1 MSSSNELTLTIK
13 GNSSQ
18 LIAALNKA
26 GAAVDGFANKSS
38 NSGNKSKNAF
48 SGLSGAVSV
57 AAGNLISAGIHKSF
71 DMISNSVD
79 DAIRRVDIL
88 NNFPKVMSNLGISAD
103 QSKKAIT
110 LMADSL
116 KGLPTSLDSAA
127 ASVQR
132 LTSKN
137 GDVGKSTEMFLAL
150 NNAILAGGAP
160 MDIQATAIEQI
171 SQAYAK
177 GKPDMMEWRA
187 LQSAMPA
194 QLKQIAQAFF
204 QNGSALDVYL
214 KKAQEYAKKNPMSST
229 GKELLEQLT
238 AVKNGTGDMTTALGT
253 AMRTGIISMDDFMA
267 TITKMNKEGANGF
280 QSFEKQ
286 ARNST
291 GGIQTAMENSKTAV
305 VRGVAKIIEA
315 FGSGDMSGAAGGF
328 GKTLENVLTGV
339 ADMIKFVKE
348 NKEVFTGIAIA
359 VGVLAGA
366 VIAYDTAV
374 KMSTIATKA
383 YTVAINLWKGAVT
396 VATTAQKLFTL
407 AMNASPLMKIV
418 TVIGLVV
425 GALAWFFT
433 QTEEGRKIFGQV
445 AKTVGEVV
453 GAISGVAGKIS
464 EVVGGALATA
474 GQVVGKIAGSIGD
487 IVGVIGGA
495 IGKVAEIIGGAV
507 AGVVRFFT
515 PIVTLVA
522 PIFQTIWQIISST
535 FILIVAIVATV
546 METIFNIIRGII
558 DVFVTVFG
566 AIIGAIGPIVQGIID
581 FISGVIGTIG
591 GIIQG
596 IVNFVSEVAAAT
608 GGVIQGAADI
618 IVGIVTAII
627 DTITSIVLPVV
638 NWMDINIIQPIATFF
653 KGLWDSVVN
662 VTRGFVNGV
671 MGVIAPIANWIN
683 SNVIQPVARFFGGL
697 WNGIVSGVSSAARAI
712 GNVMGTIGGFV
723 KAPINGIIGAING
736 VIGVLNGFKVPDWV
750 PGLGGKHPNFPKI
763 PMLATGGIV
772 PPTNGGSIIY
782 AGDGGQNEWVVPESK
797 MASLV
802 AQINRRTE
810 NESGGM
816 TKHITV
822 NNTYNVRDKV
832 DAQMVASDLG
842 YLLSQA

>member
-1 MSSSNELTLTIK
+1 MASNELTLVIK

-18 LIAALNKA
+18 LISALNKA
-26 GAAVDGFANKSS
+26 GAAVNTFADKS
-38 NSGNKSKNAF
+38 NDSGNKSKNAF
-48 SGLSGAVSV
+48 SGISSAVSV
-57 AAGNLISAGIHKSF
+57 AAGNLISAGVHKAF

-110 LMADSL
+110 RMADSL

-229 GKELLEQLT
+229 GKELLEQLI

-253 AMRTGIISMDDFMA
+253 AMRTGIVSMDDFMN
-267 TITKMNKEGANGF
+267 TLTKMNKEGANGF
-280 QSFEKQ
+280 QSFEQQ

-291 GGIQTAMENSKTAV
+291 GGIQTAIENSKTAV

-328 GKTLENVLTGV
+328 GKTLENILTGV
-339 ADMIKFVKE
+339 ADMVKFVKE
-348 NKEVFTGIAIA
+348 NKEVFTGVAIA
-359 VGVLAGA
+359 VGVLTGA
-366 VIAYDTAV
+366 VVAYDLAV
-374 KMSTIATKA
+374 KMSTVTTKA

-396 VATTAQKLFTL
+396 IATTAQKLFTL

-418 TVIGLVV
+418 TAIGLVV
-425 GALAWFFT
+425 GALVWFFT

-453 GAISGVAGKIS
+453 RTISEVAGKIG

-474 GQVVGKIAGSIGD
+474 GKVVGD
-487 IVGVIGGA
+487 IVNA
-495 IGKVAEIIGGAV
+495 ISDAISKVVG
-507 AGVVRFFT
+507 FFT
-515 PIVTLVA
+515 PIVATVA

-535 FILIVAIVATV
+535 FILIVAIVARI
-546 METIFNIIRGII
+546 MEAIFNIIKGII
-558 DVFVTVFG
+558 DVVIG
-566 AIIGAIGPIVQGIID
+566 IGSQIIGFIGGMIETIGQIFGIIAEVWGNIWD
-581 FISGVIGTIG
+581 TI
-591 GIIQG
+591 
-596 IVNFVSEVAAAT
+596 VA
-608 GGVIQGAADI
+608 V
-618 IVGIVTAII
+618 VTAII
-627 DTITSIVLPVV
+627 DTVAGVVTDIVKAIMSVISPIVE
-638 NWMDINIIQPIATFF
+638 WINANI
-653 KGLWDSVVN
+653 
-662 VTRGFVNGV
+662 
-671 MGVIAPIANWIN
+671 IAPIADFFKELWNGAVNGVKSFIDGVTSIMSPVVSWIN
-683 SNVIQPVARFFGGL
+683 NNVVQPVARFFGGL
-697 WNGIVSGVSSAARAI
+697 WDGVANGVSSAAKVI
-712 GNVMGTIGGFV
+712 GNAMGTIGGLV

-736 VIGVLNGFKVPDWV
+736 VIGAINGFSVPDWV

-802 AQINRRTE
+802 AQINRRTD
-810 NESGGM
+810 NGGGEI

>member
-1 MSSSNELTLTIK
+1 MASNELTLIIK

-18 LIAALNKA
+18 LVSALSKA
-26 GAAVDGFANKSS
+26 GLAVDNFTNKSS
-38 NSGNKSKNAF
+38 SSSDKTKNAF
-48 SGLSGAVSV
+48 SGISGAVTV

-71 DMISNSVD
+71 DMINSSVD
-79 DAIRRVDIL
+79 GAIRRVDIL

-103 QSKKAIT
+103 ASKKAI
-110 LMADSL
+110 MQMSESL
-116 KGLPTSLDSAA
+116 KGLPTSLDNAA

-214 KKAQEYAKKNPMSST
+214 KKAREYAAKNPMSST

-267 TITKMNKEGANGF
+267 TITKMNKEGVNGF

-328 GKTLENVLTGV
+328 GKILENVLTGV

-359 VGVLAGA
+359 VGVLTGA

-374 KMSTIATKA
+374 KMSTTVAKA

-453 GAISGVAGKIS
+453 GAISRVAGKIS

-474 GQVVGKIAGSIGD
+474 GQVIGKIAGSIGN
-487 IVGVIGGA
+487 IVGVIGGV
-495 IGKVAEIIGGAV
+495 IGKVAKVIGGAV
-507 AGVVRFFT
+507 TGIIRFFA
-515 PIVTLVA
+515 PIVAFVA

-546 METIFNIIRGII
+546 METIFNIIRGIV

-566 AIIGAIGPIVQGIID
+566 AIIGAIGPIIQGIVD

-591 GIIQG
+591 GIIQN
-596 IVNFVSEVAAAT
+596 IVNFVSEVVSAVA
-608 GGVIQGAADI
+608 GVVQGVVDV
-618 IVGIVTAII
+618 IVGIVTTII
-627 DTITSIVLPVV
+627 DAITGIVLPVV
-638 NWMDINIIQPIATFF
+638 TWMDINIIQPIAAFF
-653 KGLWDSVVN
+653 KGLWDGV
-662 VTRGFVNGV
+662 VNGV
-671 MGVIAPIANWIN
+671 RGFINGAMNIMIPIANWIN
-683 SNVIQPVARFFGGL
+683 SNVIQPVARFFSGL
-697 WNGIVSGVSSAARAI
+697 WSGITNGVRNAARTI
-712 GNVMGTIGGFV
+712 SDVMGTVAGFV
-723 KAPINGIIGAING
+723 KAPINGIIDIVNG
-736 VIGVLNGFKVPDWV
+736 VIRGLNRIKVPDWV
-750 PGLGGKHPNFPKI
+750 PGLGGKSPNFPMI
-763 PMLATGGIV
+763 PKLATGGIV
-772 PPTNGGSIIY
+772 SPANGGSIIY

-802 AQINRRTE
+802 AQINKRT
-810 NESGGM
+810 NGDVGGL
-816 TKHITV
+816 TKHIVV

>member
-1 MSSSNELTLTIK
+1 MASNELTLIIK

-18 LIAALNKA
+18 LVSALSKA
-26 GAAVDGFANKSS
+26 GLAVDNFSNKSS
-38 NSGNKSKNAF
+38 SSSDKTKNAF
-48 SGLSGAVSV
+48 SGISGAVTV

-71 DMISNSVD
+71 DMINSSVD
-79 DAIRRVDIL
+79 GAIRRVDIL

-103 QSKKAIT
+103 DSKKAIT
-110 LMADSL
+110 RMADAL
-116 KGLPTSLDSAA
+116 KGLPTSLDNAA

-214 KKAQEYAKKNPMSST
+214 KKAREYAAKNPMSST

-267 TITKMNKEGANGF
+267 TITKMNKEGVNGF

-315 FGSGDMSGAAGGF
+315 FGSGDMSGAAEGF
-328 GKTLENVLTGV
+328 GKILENVLTGV

-359 VGVLAGA
+359 VGVLTGA

-374 KMSTIATKA
+374 KMSTTVAKA

-453 GAISGVAGKIS
+453 GAISRVAGKIS
-464 EVVGGALATA
+464 EVVGGALATT
-474 GQVVGKIAGSIGD
+474 GQVIGKIAGSIGN
-487 IVGVIGGA
+487 IVGVIGGV
-495 IGKVAEIIGGAV
+495 IGKVAKVIGGAV
-507 AGVVRFFT
+507 TGIIRFFA
-515 PIVTLVA
+515 PIVAFVA

-546 METIFNIIRGII
+546 METIFNIIRGIV

-566 AIIGAIGPIVQGIID
+566 AIIGAIGPIIQGIVD

-591 GIIQG
+591 GIIQN
-596 IVNFVSEVAAAT
+596 IVNFVSEVVSAVA
-608 GGVIQGAADI
+608 GVVQGVVDV
-618 IVGIVTAII
+618 IVGIVTTII
-627 DTITSIVLPVV
+627 DAITGIVLPVV
-638 NWMDINIIQPIATFF
+638 TWMDINIIQPIAAFF
-653 KGLWDSVVN
+653 KGLWDGV
-662 VTRGFVNGV
+662 VNGV
-671 MGVIAPIANWIN
+671 RGFINGVMNIMIPIANWIN
-683 SNVIQPVARFFGGL
+683 SNVIQPVARFFSGL
-697 WNGIVSGVSSAARAI
+697 WSGITNGVRNAARTI
-712 GNVMGTIGGFV
+712 SDVMGTVAGFV
-723 KAPINGIIGAING
+723 KAPINGIIDIVNG
-736 VIGVLNGFKVPDWV
+736 VIRGLNRIKVPDWV
-750 PGLGGKHPNFPKI
+750 PGLGGKSPNFPMI
-763 PMLATGGIV
+763 PKLATGGIV
-772 PPTNGGSIIY
+772 SPANGGSIIY

-802 AQINRRTE
+802 AQINKRT
-810 NESGGM
+810 NGDVGGL
-816 TKHITV
+816 TKHIVV

>member
-1 MSSSNELTLTIK
+1 MASNELTLVIK

-18 LIAALNKA
+18 LVSALSKA
-26 GAAVDGFANKSS
+26 GLAVDNFTNKSS
-38 NSGNKSKNAF
+38 SSSDKTKNAF
-48 SGLSGAVSV
+48 SGISGAVTV

-71 DMISNSVD
+71 DMINSSVD
-79 DAIRRVDIL
+79 GAIRRVDIL

-103 QSKKAIT
+103 ASKKAIT
-110 LMADSL
+110 QMSESL
-116 KGLPTSLDSAA
+116 KGLPTSLDNAA

-214 KKAQEYAKKNPMSST
+214 KKAREYAAKNPMSST

-267 TITKMNKEGANGF
+267 TITKMNKEGVNGF

-339 ADMIKFVKE
+339 ADMIKFVKK

-359 VGVLAGA
+359 VGVLTGA

-374 KMSTIATKA
+374 KMSTTIAKA

-453 GAISGVAGKIS
+453 GAIGRVAGKIS

-474 GQVVGKIAGSIGD
+474 GQAVGKIAGTIGN
-487 IVGVIGGA
+487 IVGVIGGVV
-495 IGKVAEIIGGAV
+495 GKVTKVIGGAV
-507 AGVVRFFT
+507 TGIIRFFA
-515 PIVTLVA
+515 PIVAFVA
-522 PIFQTIWQIISST
+522 PIFRTIWQIISST

-546 METIFNIIRGII
+546 METIFNIIRGIVG
-558 DVFVTVFG
+558 VFVTVFG
-566 AIIGAIGPIVQGIID
+566 AIIGAIGPIIQGIVD
-581 FISGVIGTIG
+581 FISGVIDTIG
-591 GIIQG
+591 GVIQG
-596 IVNFVSEVAAAT
+596 IVNFVSEVVSAVA
-608 GGVIQGAADI
+608 GVVQGVVDV
-618 IVGIVTAII
+618 IVGIVTTII
-627 DTITSIVLPVV
+627 DAITGIVLPVV
-638 NWMDINIIQPIATFF
+638 TWMDINIIQPIAAFF
-653 KGLWDSVVN
+653 KGLWDGV
-662 VTRGFVNGV
+662 VNGV
-671 MGVIAPIANWIN
+671 RGFINGAMNIMIPIANWIN
-683 SNVIQPVARFFGGL
+683 SNVIQPVARFFSGL
-697 WNGIVSGVSSAARAI
+697 WSGITNGVRNAARTI
-712 GNVMGTIGGFV
+712 SDVMGTVAGFV
-723 KAPINGIIGAING
+723 KAPINGIIDIVNG
-736 VIGVLNGFKVPDWV
+736 VIRGLNRIKVPDWV
-750 PGLGGKHPNFPKI
+750 PGLGGKSPNFPTI
-763 PMLATGGIV
+763 PKLATGGIV
-772 PPTNGGSIIY
+772 SPANGGSIIY

-802 AQINRRTE
+802 AQINKRT
-810 NESGGM
+810 NGDVGGL
-816 TKHITV
+816 TKHIVV

>member
-1 MSSSNELTLTIK
+1 MAKNELTLTIK
-13 GNSSQ
+13 GETSQ
-18 LIAALNKA
+18 LLAALNKA
-26 GAAVDGFANKSS
+26 GFAIDKFTKKSGD
-38 NSGNKSKNAF
+38 SGNKTKNAF
-48 SGLSGAVSV
+48 SGISGAVSV
-57 AAGNLISAGIHKSF
+57 AAGNLISAGVHKAF
-71 DMISNSVD
+71 DMITSSID

-103 QSKKAIT
+103 DSKKAIT
-110 LMADSL
+110 KMSESL

-229 GKELLEQLT
+229 GKELLEQLV

-253 AMRTGIISMDDFMA
+253 AMRSGIISMDDFMN
-267 TITKMNKEGANGF
+267 TLTKMNKEGVNGF
-280 QSFEKQ
+280 QSFEQQ

-291 GGIQTAMENSKTAV
+291 GGIQTAIENSKTAV

-315 FGSGDMSGAAGGF
+315 FGSGDASNGVGSLGVA
-328 GKTLENVLTGV
+328 LEKLLTVV
-339 ADMIKFVKE
+339 ADMVKFVKD
-348 NKEVFTGIAIA
+348 NQTAFT
-359 VGVLAGA
+359 VLAGILGTTA
-366 VIAYDTAV
+366 VVVKTYDTYTKAAA
-374 KMSTIATKA
+374 KATKMWA
-383 YTVAINLWKGAVT
+383 S
-396 VATTAQKLFTL
+396 ATKLFSKESKTGAIAIRIFNA

-418 TVIGLVV
+418 TAIGLVV
-425 GALAWFFT
+425 GALVWFFT

-453 GAISGVAGKIS
+453 RTISEVAEKIG

-474 GQVVGKIAGSIGD
+474 GKVVGD
-487 IVGVIGGA
+487 IVNAISDAISKVIG
-495 IGKVAEIIGGAV
+495 
-507 AGVVRFFT
+507 FFA
-515 PIVTLVA
+515 PIVATVA

-535 FILIVAIVATV
+535 FILIVAIVATI
-546 METIFNIIRGII
+546 METIFNIIKGII
-558 DVFVTVFG
+558 DVVIG
-566 AIIGAIGPIVQGIID
+566 IGSQIIGFIGGMIETIGQIFGIIAEVWGN
-581 FISGVIGTIG
+581 IWNTI
-591 GIIQG
+591 
-596 IVNFVSEVAAAT
+596 VA
-608 GGVIQGAADI
+608 V
-618 IVGIVTAII
+618 VTAII
-627 DTITSIVLPVV
+627 DTVVGVITDIINAIMSVISPIVE
-638 NWMDINIIQPIATFF
+638 WINANI
-653 KGLWDSVVN
+653 
-662 VTRGFVNGV
+662 
-671 MGVIAPIANWIN
+671 IAPIADFFKELWNGAVNGVKSFIDGTMSAINPIVNWIN
-683 SNVIQPVARFFGGL
+683 NNVVQPVARFFGGL
-697 WNGIVSGVSSAARAI
+697 WDGITSGVRNAARTI
-712 GNVMGTIGGFV
+712 SDVMGTVAGFV
-723 KAPINGIIGAING
+723 KTPINGLIDIING
-736 VIGVLNGFKVPDWV
+736 VIRGLNSIKVPDWV
-750 PGLGGKHPNFPKI
+750 PGLGGKSPNFPMI
-763 PMLATGGIV
+763 PRLATGGIV

-802 AQINRRTE
+802 EQINRRSSET
-810 NESGGM
+810 GGSNI